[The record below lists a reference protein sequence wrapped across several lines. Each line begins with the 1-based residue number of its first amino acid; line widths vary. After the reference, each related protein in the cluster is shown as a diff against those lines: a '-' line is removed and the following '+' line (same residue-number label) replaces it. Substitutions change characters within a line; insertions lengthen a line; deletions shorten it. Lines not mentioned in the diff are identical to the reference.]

1 METTLQYFK
10 QAEKILEANEFEDEE
25 AHQLFIQNV
34 FGEAEGLEYRL
45 SCSHDGSVILEKMV
59 RHGTG
64 FHLRVFF
71 EKIRERLLDMCCHRY
86 ASHVV
91 ETWLR
96 MAVGKVAAPEEQE
109 QEAEQLPK
117 LPEQLRDLATMVRED
132 PLRLVEDPYG
142 SHVIRLLLRLWQGE
156 LDGSLIKVPDGREHF
171 AAFVEALLTLPPEV
185 FDVPR
190 AIQNVQISAILQYI
204 ISCPGGYGPR
214 LLNVLFPTALLVTA
228 PDGGSVST
236 ERDGTRF
243 LRLADTEAGSR
254 FFESLL
260 ASLDAPAFLLLFTRL
275 IRGNVVKLLEG
286 HHANF
291 VLQCLISRCHNLSQ
305 FQMVVESLREFVPQL
320 LDMRRHGI
328 LLRCAQW
335 VVDHE
340 LMGAEEVMTLIFGA
354 FHLKDASDR
363 KQSFVAISRLQTK
376 AHLDAAAPLSPAGC
390 SLLQLLVHFPAAV
403 AKPIIDGF
411 MDYPVPALVSMSSH
425 PQGSRIVEATL
436 LSRHVSAAAKQRT
449 IRRLRDHVDAL
460 ATDKFGSHI
469 VDRAWSLATGEM
481 KERIVEQ
488 LLTAKAKLEDS
499 PHGRLVL
506 RNCRAHEFEKSVES
520 WKQTEQSAERRKAMF
535 AELLEDEG
543 DTLLPAHLQITL
555 GAGKEQHKKK
565 ERKKAK
571 TAKHNSSWPK

>member
-1 METTLQYFK
+1 MEATLQYFR

-25 AHQLFIQNV
+25 AQQLFIQNV

-96 MAVGKVAAPEEQE
+96 MAVSRMATPEEQD
-109 QEAEQLPK
+109 AEQLPK
-117 LPEQLRDLATMVRED
+117 LPEQLRDLANMVRED

-156 LDGSLIKVPDGREHF
+156 LDKSPVKVPDGREHF

-185 FDVPR
+185 FDVAR
-190 AIQNVQISAILQYI
+190 AIQNVQTSSILQYI
-204 ISCPGGYGPR
+204 ISCPGGYGLR
-214 LLNVLFPTALLVTA
+214 LLNALFPTALITTGP
-228 PDGGSVST
+228 PDGSGALA
-236 ERDGTRF
+236 ERDRPRF

-260 ASLDAPAFLLLFTRL
+260 ASLDAATLVLLFTRL
-275 IRGNVVKLLEG
+275 IRGSIAQLLEG

-291 VLQCLISRCHNLSQ
+291 VLQCLISRCHNSSQ
-305 FQMVVESLREFVPQL
+305 FQMVLASLQEFVPQL
-320 LDMRRHGI
+320 LGMRRHGI

-340 LMGAEEVMTLIFGA
+340 LTDAEGVMTLVFNA
-354 FHLKDASDR
+354 FHLKDTSDR
-363 KQSFVAISRLQTK
+363 KQSFVAISRMQTK
-376 AHLDAAAPLSPAGC
+376 AQLDAAAPLSPAGC
-390 SLLQLLVHFPAAV
+390 SLLQPLIHFPTAV
-403 AKPIIDGF
+403 AQPILDGF
-411 MDYPVPALVSMSSH
+411 LDYPVAALVSMANH
-425 PQGSRIVEATL
+425 PQGSRVIEAVL
-436 LSRHVSAAAKQRT
+436 LSRHVNATAKQST
-449 IRRLRDHVDAL
+449 IRKLRDHVNVL

-469 VDRAWSLATGEM
+469 VDHAWSLATSEM
-481 KERIVEQ
+481 KERIVER

-499 PHGRLVL
+499 PHGRLIL
-506 RNCRAHEFEKSVES
+506 RNCRAHEFEKSVED
-520 WKQTEQSAERRKAMF
+520 WKQSEQGAERRKTMF
-535 AELLEDEG
+535 AELLEDDN
-543 DTLLPAHLQITL
+543 DTLLPAHLKVTL
-555 GAGKEQHKKK
+555 GSGEGPHKG
-565 ERKKAK
+565 RKKIK
-571 TAKHNSSWPK
+571 TAKGK